1 MSYTEVTAQSLQI
14 IPVANKGVE
23 AAIQLKS
30 GSLVV
35 AGSDCSVIMY
45 KLEGTQY
52 VQRARAEIAKVPH
65 TIGYDFKREHIYV
78 GCAWGAVEEF
88 DVFDDYLVF
97 VQSHTWSKREI
108 SHITYRMDSD
118 TIMSAGF
125 DGQFLVYH
133 PKSAQILSRQKLCD
147 DPIRYIRYDDV
158 GGKIYLGTHKPGIP
172 VFDCKEPEKGDVPEY
187 QYTLGVTKE
196 KYYHKDP
203 VRCVLLDP
211 RSRYMFSCDHAGKI
225 LVWHSGKAAEETE
238 KPALGQLDGHLG
250 SKLRS
255 LCWLHQQKA
264 LLSAGEDGKIIVH
277 NVGQRKTCGQ
287 WQAHTDELM
296 GIEEIQFGIEG
307 SHVMSW
313 SKDGRVQIWRLTFK
327 D

>member
-1 MSYTEVTAQSLQI
+1 MLFKLSYKNQTKVRHIIKRNLINSRKVAQNAFLS
-14 IPVANKGVE
+14 
-23 AAIQLKS
+23 QLD
-30 GSLVV
+30 G
-35 AGSDCSVIMY
+35 
-45 KLEGTQY
+45 
-52 VQRARAEIAKVPH
+52 
-65 TIGYDFKREHIYV
+65 HI
-78 GCAWGAVEEF
+78 
-88 DVFDDYLVF
+88 
-97 VQSHTWSKREI
+97 
-108 SHITYRMDSD
+108 
-118 TIMSAGF
+118 
-125 DGQFLVYH
+125 
-133 PKSAQILSRQKLCD
+133 
-147 DPIRYIRYDDV
+147 
-158 GGKIYLGTHKPGIP
+158 
-172 VFDCKEPEKGDVPEY
+172 
-187 QYTLGVTKE
+187 
-196 KYYHKDP
+196 YYHKDP